1 MVGLPTIFYSKP
13 MPRHKTIYLILA
25 FLTIHSS
32 ADAVE
37 FPVFSKKRVHSYS
50 EENVVYLQ
58 QNTTN
63 KIQSTNTQQTLFS
76 SMPRVQSVA
85 NGSIF
90 ITSTPSI
97 DIDKSYS
104 LRGSIPPPDDPTPPI
119 PEELPIGDNIPL
131 VILASF
137 YSLIRFNTRDIVR
150 LSKPREAAKR

>member
-37 FPVFSKKRVHSYS
+37 FPVFSKKRVHSYGIAPS
-50 EENVVYLQ
+50 SYY
-58 QNTTN
+58 
-63 KIQSTNTQQTLFS
+63 QQTTTIAIQESGSPKALFT

-90 ITSTPSI
+90 MSSVSSP

>member
-1 MVGLPTIFYSKP
+1 
-13 MPRHKTIYLILA
+13 MPRHKTIHLILA
-25 FLTIHSS
+25 FLTIHLS

-37 FPVFSKKRVHSYS
+37 FPVFSKKRVNSYGNAPS
-50 EENVVYLQ
+50 SYY
-58 QNTTN
+58 
-63 KIQSTNTQQTLFS
+63 QQTTTIAIQESGSPKALFT

-90 ITSTPSI
+90 MSSVSSP

-150 LSKPREAAKR
+150 LSKPRDAAKR